1 MVTHYPISAWLDLFE
16 EKINS
21 IEKHYIKQRK
31 GSKKMLA
38 LIIMWLVGAILS
50 IFVLIEFT
58 STKTYTFLSKI
69 LPFMTKSILSLN
81 NKIPILVFEKEKKIF
96 EKYSIPRKNW
106 LTKLFI
112 LLLYL
117 GFLFIILQISLYVL
131 SKKDL
136 THWTEIIVMIFFIIC
151 YTVFLIIIL
160 SSIVKV
166 FIKSFTSAKEDIL
179 KLKEKDAK
187 VIFKLVFY
195 LGWIM
200 FSPSLFFAFLYGLFF
215 LVTEFPTGVLYML
228 DIDNLYYSVSINYPV
243 VNSQKIDMVQD
254 RITGVMKALPVIQV
268 LSQKIIEIGVLGYF
282 VNLISELPQ
291 DSKSDC
297 RTK

>member
-1 MVTHYPISAWLDLFE
+1 MVTHYPISAWIDLFK

-38 LIIMWLVGAILS
+38 FIIMWLVGAILS

-96 EKYSIPRKNW
+96 EKYSIARKNW

-117 GFLFIILQISLYVL
+117 GFLFII
-131 SKKDL
+131 
-136 THWTEIIVMIFFIIC
+136 
-151 YTVFLIIIL
+151 
-160 SSIVKV
+160 
-166 FIKSFTSAKEDIL
+166 
-179 KLKEKDAK
+179 
-187 VIFKLVFY
+187 FY
-195 LGWIM
+195 N
-200 FSPSLFFAFLYGLFF
+200 FLYCFF
-215 LVTEFPTGVLYML
+215 
-228 DIDNLYYSVSINYPV
+228 NY
-243 VNSQKIDMVQD
+243 
-254 RITGVMKALPVIQV
+254 
-268 LSQKIIEIGVLGYF
+268 
-282 VNLISELPQ
+282 
-291 DSKSDC
+291 
-297 RTK
+297 

>member
-1 MVTHYPISAWLDLFE
+1 
-16 EKINS
+16 
-21 IEKHYIKQRK
+21 
-31 GSKKMLA
+31 MLTF
-38 LIIMWLVGAILS
+38 IIMWFVGAILS

-69 LPFMTKSILSLN
+69 LPFMTKNILSLN

-136 THWTEIIVMIFFIIC
+136 TYWTEIIVMIFFIIC
-151 YTVFLIIIL
+151 YTVFPIIIL

-179 KLKEKDAK
+179 KLKEKNVK

-215 LVTEFPTGVLYML
+215 LVTEFPTGVFYML

-254 RITGVMKALPVIQV
+254 RITGVMKTLPVFQV

-291 DSKSDC
+291 DSRSDC